1 MDDLETGKD
10 KIKKICEILKNESLE
25 PAKQEAQRI
34 VEIAQNQAHEM
45 IRAGEKKALA
55 SIDEARKRIGKEK
68 ELFQQSL
75 AAGCK
80 QALESLRQEIEKS
93 LFNKEI
99 SDFVE
104 KATKDEKVA
113 AEMVTALIRAI
124 EKEGTSA
131 DFSAL
136 IPQSLP
142 VERVN
147 RLLAKEML
155 EKLREKSVV
164 LGDFLGGVQVKLHDK
179 KLVLD
184 VSDSSLK
191 ELLGKYLR
199 KDFRTLLFGTQE

>member
-155 EKLREKSVV
+155 EKLREKS
-164 LGDFLGGVQVKLHDK
+164 
-179 KLVLD
+179 
-184 VSDSSLK
+184 
-191 ELLGKYLR
+191 
-199 KDFRTLLFGTQE
+199 